1 MAKHENFTAG
11 RVAKLACEP
20 GKQQTIY
27 WDAKTPGLGLRVTAA
42 GARSY
47 IFETWLHGKS
57 LRVTI
62 GDVDTWPIDGPAGN
76 DKTARAEARRL
87 KALTDQDIDPRTQR
101 RERAA
106 AAALAHQTARQQDLT
121 VGQAWQAYIEAR
133 KPKWGVRHLK
143 NHEYMTKPG
152 GASRTRGRRK
162 DEPETTQ
169 PGPLHPLLALRL
181 SALDVQAVRDWL
193 EPLAAKT
200 PTQAA
205 QTYRALRAFVAWCAD
220 RPEYKALVHEDA
232 CSRRM
237 ARDVLPKAKAKT
249 DCLQREQLENW
260 FREVRKIGNPVIAV
274 YLQALLL
281 TGARREEMASLRW
294 QDVDFQWQ
302 SITIRDKVEGQR
314 TIPLTPYLASL
325 LADLKRSNDT
335 PPQRHRILHG
345 KKIENDLTNWKP
357 PEWVFSSPT
366 AKSGRLQEPRIN
378 HNKALTAAGI
388 PALTLHGLRRSFGTL
403 TEWVECPAGVV
414 AQIMGHKP
422 SATAEKHYKVR
433 PLDLLRMWH
442 ARIEA
447 WTLEQAGIKFKPR
460 QPGLHAVGAS

>member
-1 MAKHENFTAG
+1 
-11 RVAKLACEP
+11 
-20 GKQQTIY
+20 
-27 WDAKTPGLGLRVTAA
+27 
-42 GARSY
+42 
-47 IFETWLHGKS
+47 
-57 LRVTI
+57 
-62 GDVDTWPIDGPAGN
+62 
-76 DKTARAEARRL
+76 
-87 KALTDQDIDPRTQR
+87 
-101 RERAA
+101 
-106 AAALAHQTARQQDLT
+106 
-121 VGQAWQAYIEAR
+121 
-133 KPKWGVRHLK
+133 
-143 NHEYMTKPG
+143 MTKPG
-152 GASRTRGRRK
+152 GDKRTRGRRK
-162 DEPETTQ
+162 GEPKTIQ
-169 PGPLHPLLALRL
+169 PGPLHPLLSLRL
-181 SALDVQAVRDWL
+181 SSLDAQAVRDWL

-220 RPEYKALVHEDA
+220 RPEYKALAHEDA

-249 DCLQREQLENW
+249 DCLQREQLASW
-260 FREVRKIGNPVIAV
+260 FQEVRKICNPVIAV

-281 TGARREEMASLRW
+281 TGARRDEMARLRW
-294 QDVDFQWQ
+294 KDVDFKWQ
-302 SITIRDKVEGQR
+302 SMTIRDKVEGER

-325 LADLKRSNDT
+325 LAALKQQNDA
-335 PPQRHRILHG
+335 PPPRYRILDG
-345 KKIENDLTNWKP
+345 KKIENDLKNWKP

-447 WTLEQAGIKFKPR
+447 WTLEQADIEFEQA
-460 QPGLHAVGAS
+460 QPKLTAVASHSKKAIL

>member
-1 MAKHENFTAG
+1 MAKGENFTAG
-11 RVAKLACEP
+11 RIARLECEA

-27 WDAKTPGLGLRVTAA
+27 PDAKTPGLGLRVTAA
-42 GARSY
+42 GAKSY
-47 IFETWLHGKS
+47 VFETRLNGQT

-62 GDVDTWPIDGPAGN
+62 GDVRTWPVGKAQ
-76 DKTARAEARRL
+76 AEATRL
-87 KALTDQDIDPRTQR
+87 KTLTDQGIDPRQQR
-101 RERAA
+101 RAQAVATEIAQQAA
-106 AAALAHQTARQQDLT
+106 KRQDLT
-121 VGQAWQAYIEAR
+121 VGEAWQTYIAAR
-133 KPKWGVRHLK
+133 TAKWGERHLR
-143 NHEYMTKPG
+143 NHECMTKRG
-152 GASRTRGRRK
+152 GQPRTRGRRQGEA
-162 DEPETTQ
+162 DTTQ
-169 PGPLHPLLALRL
+169 PGPLHSLLSMRL
-181 SALDVQAVRDWL
+181 AKLDGEAVRAWL
-193 EPLAAKT
+193 EPLAVAT

-220 RPEYKALVHEDA
+220 RPEYKALVHGDA
-232 CSRRM
+232 CNRRM
-237 ARDVLPKAKAKT
+237 ARDVLPRAKAKT
-249 DCLQREQLENW
+249 DCLQREQLAPW

-442 ARIEA
+442 ARIEV
-447 WTLEQAGIKFKPR
+447 WTLEQAGIKFEPK
-460 QPGLHAVGAS
+460 QPGLRAVGAS